1 VPRVAG
7 VDLGTISI
15 DICGLHDGHVFLES
29 SIPTADALA
38 APEAVVAVLSDTGP
52 LDAIVG
58 PSGFGLPLTRASAL
72 SEADLR
78 LVSLAADGEAGGIRG
93 FRSLLRAFASST
105 LPVWLT
111 PGVIHLQSVP
121 EHRKINRVDIG
132 TADKVC
138 ACALAIQEQSR
149 REGCLEEDVTLILLE
164 MGGAF
169 SAGLAVRD
177 GQIVDGMGGT
187 SGPIGLEAAGALDGE
202 VAYLAGMVAK
212 DLLFSGGAASV
223 GRIGAVRG
231 AIAAPL
237 SHEDEIAWSAYIEGA
252 AKAVASL
259 SVSVPGVRH
268 LVLSGRLAGDPRVR
282 EELTRRLAPSL
293 GKLSIHALAG
303 FSRVAKQGAQGAA
316 LIADGLVGGAAAPL
330 VARLGIREA
339 SGSVLDHLYVI
350 SAETAR
356 ARLGIS

>member
-1 VPRVAG
+1 
-7 VDLGTISI
+7 
-15 DICGLHDGHVFLES
+15 
-29 SIPTADALA
+29 
-38 APEAVVAVLSDTGP
+38 
-52 LDAIVG
+52 
-58 PSGFGLPLTRASAL
+58 
-72 SEADLR
+72 
-78 LVSLAADGEAGGIRG
+78 
-93 FRSLLRAFASST
+93 
-105 LPVWLT
+105 
-111 PGVIHLQSVP
+111 
-121 EHRKINRVDIG
+121 
-132 TADKVC
+132 
-138 ACALAIQEQSR
+138 
-149 REGCLEEDVTLILLE
+149 
-164 MGGAF
+164 
-169 SAGLAVRD
+169 
-177 GQIVDGMGGT
+177 MGGT